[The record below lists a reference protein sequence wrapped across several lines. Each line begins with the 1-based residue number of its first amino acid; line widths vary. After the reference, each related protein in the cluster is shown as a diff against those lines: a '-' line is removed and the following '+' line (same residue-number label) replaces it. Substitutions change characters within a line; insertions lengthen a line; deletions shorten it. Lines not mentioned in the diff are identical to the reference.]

1 MNERRPL
8 LSVVCPAY
16 EEEEVLPHFHR
27 ALVDAL
33 QPLRNEYRI
42 EIVYV
47 DDGSRDRTP
56 DVLRSIAAGD
66 ARVRFLCLSRNFGH
80 QAALTAGLAHARGD
94 AIVTLDSDMQHPPEL
109 IPTLVGKWR
118 EGFDVVLTIRADD
131 DRLGWFKR
139 TSSTAFYRLLGRW
152 SDLDVRIAASDY
164 RLMSRRAVRALMGL
178 RETHRYL
185 RGMVQ
190 WLGFPTAEVPFAPNA
205 RRAGVSKYTLAKM
218 VRLASDGLFSF
229 SRVPLRLSV
238 ATGFTLTGISSVASL
253 IGILSRS
260 WRGRPVDPLLVLVL
274 VAVHVLTASSLATI
288 AVLGEYVG
296 RVAEECKRRP
306 NYLIKEVYPRPASR
320 KSVRQRREPPDAA
333 AA

>member
-1 MNERRPL
+1 MTERRPL

-27 ALVDAL
+27 ALIAAL
-33 QPLRNEYRI
+33 EPLRDEYRI
-42 EIVYV
+42 EVIYV
-47 DDGSRDRTP
+47 DDGSRDGTA
-56 DVLRSIAAGD
+56 DVLRSLAVSD
-66 ARVRFLCLSRNFGH
+66 RRVHFLSLSRNFGH
-80 QAALTAGLAHARGD
+80 QAALTAGLADARGD
-94 AIVTLDSDMQHPPEL
+94 AVVTLDSDMQHPPEL
-109 IPTLVGKWR
+109 IPTLVAKWR
-118 EGFDVVLTIRADD
+118 DGFDVVLTIRADD
-131 DRLGWFKR
+131 ERLGWFKR
-139 TSSTAFYRLLGRW
+139 ASSTAFYRLLRRW
-152 SDLDVRIAASDY
+152 SDLDVRVAASDY
-164 RLMSRRAVRALMGL
+164 RLMSRRAVRALL
-178 RETHRYL
+178 SLNETHRYL

-205 RRAGVSKYTLAKM
+205 RKAGVSKYTLAKM

-238 ATGFTLTGISSVASL
+238 AAGFTLTGLSSVASL

-274 VAVHVLTASSLATI
+274 VAVHVLAASSLATI

-306 NYLIKEVYPRPASR
+306 NYLIKEVFPRPVAR
-320 KSVRQRREPPDAA
+320 KHLRQRREPPDAA

>member
-1 MNERRPL
+1 MTERRPL

-27 ALVDAL
+27 ALAAAL
-33 QPLRNEYRI
+33 DPLRGDYRI
-42 EIVYV
+42 EIIYV
-47 DDGSRDRTP
+47 DDGSRDDTT
-56 DVLRSIAAGD
+56 DVLRTLAAHD
-66 ARVRFLCLSRNFGH
+66 RRVRFLSLSRNFGH
-80 QAALTAGLAHARGD
+80 QAALTAGLTHARGD
-94 AIVTLDSDMQHPPEL
+94 AVVTLDSDMQHPPEL

-131 DRLGWFKR
+131 YRLGWFKR
-139 TSSTAFYRLLGRW
+139 QSSTAFYRLLRRW
-152 SDLDVRIAASDY
+152 SDLDVRVAASDY
-164 RLMSRRAVRALMGL
+164 RLMSRRAVRALLSL

-238 ATGFTLTGISSVASL
+238 SAGFTLTAASSVASL
-253 IGILSRS
+253 IGVMSRS
-260 WRGRPVDPLLVLVL
+260 SRGRPVDPLLVLLL
-274 VAVHVLTASSLATI
+274 VAVHLLAASSLAAI
-288 AVLGEYVG
+288 AVLGEYVS

-306 NYLIKEVYPRPASR
+306 TYLIKEVFPRPVH
-320 KSVRQRREPPDAA
+320 KGLRQRREPPDAA